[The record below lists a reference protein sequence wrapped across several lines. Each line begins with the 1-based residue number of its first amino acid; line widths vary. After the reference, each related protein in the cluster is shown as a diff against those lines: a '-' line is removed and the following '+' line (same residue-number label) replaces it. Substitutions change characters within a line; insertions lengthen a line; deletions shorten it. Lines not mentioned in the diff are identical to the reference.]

1 MDFRWG
7 KGGVG
12 SVFPHDIFH
21 GNCLPHPTI
30 PHLSLPTKF
39 TCSKQSL
46 TILEAG
52 VLGRCSTRER
62 TWAGPEAAGV
72 PWEEGRLKKETAN
85 KVELHQPG
93 QSQLCYLCKTW
104 QCDTLSVYSCSPYGC
119 QTSLT
124 SAALQGC
131 AQERSF
137 LSSLFCFFC
146 SRVSFHPGS
155 PSVR

>member
-1 MDFRWG
+1 MVRF
-7 KGGVG
+7 
-12 SVFPHDIFH
+12 FLMIFFTVTAS
-21 GNCLPHPTI
+21 PHPTI

-62 TWAGPEAAGV
+62 TWAVPEAAGV

-93 QSQLCYLCKTW
+93 QSQLRYLCKTR

-124 SAALQGC
+124 SAALRGC

>member
-62 TWAGPEAAGV
+62 TWAVPEAAGV

-85 KVELHQPG
+85 K
-93 QSQLCYLCKTW
+93 
-104 QCDTLSVYSCSPYGC
+104 LSC
-119 QTSLT
+119 TSL
-124 SAALQGC
+124 G
-131 AQERSF
+131 
-137 LSSLFCFFC
+137 
-146 SRVSFHPGS
+146 RVNSVTFAKHGS
-155 PSVR
+155 VTPSVSTPAVPTDARPRLLRQPFEGTHRKEVFYPPFSGFFAVG